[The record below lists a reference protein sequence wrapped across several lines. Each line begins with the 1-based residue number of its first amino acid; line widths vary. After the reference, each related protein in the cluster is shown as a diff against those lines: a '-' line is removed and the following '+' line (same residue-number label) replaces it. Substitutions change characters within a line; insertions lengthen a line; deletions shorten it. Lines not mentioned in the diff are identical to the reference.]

1 MSHGP
6 DWWQDEKGKW
16 HPPSETI
23 RSVSGKEVSEFAT
36 EPDNSDEITEG
47 NIVSHF
53 KERYEMDSQVLDPE
67 MVRDLRKSKEDTK
80 WAPSTGRSKARFMK
94 PQMPSDL
101 FSGLMSLGAG
111 MIILISVFLDWAT
124 AGGSLSVGAV
134 SPMKD
139 SNGAGLLCFGLIVC
153 LLSVL
158 LPQGKRKRWVGLAI
172 MVCGVLSVFL
182 MLFSLIDITKTSANP
197 GHMSWISDL
206 EFTSLGGEDPDNENA
221 ASGQA
226 DKGLLALSSSGRQRR
241 LIGSLGYIL
250 TVLGR
255 ATGPR
260 GEKRAAACPG
270 VDSQD
275 LATIL
280 DPFRTIFADLGPD
293 RLSAT

>member
-1 MSHGP
+1 MSMSDMSHGP
-6 DWWQDEKGKW
+6 EWWQDEKGKW

-67 MVRDLRKSKEDTK
+67 MVRDLRKAKEDTK

-158 LPQGKRKRWVGLAI
+158 LLQGKRKRWVGLAI

-182 MLFSLIDITKTSANP
+182 MLFSLIDITNTSEQ
-197 GHMSWISDL
+197 ISDNL
-206 EFTSLGGEDPDNENA
+206 IIQYPDIDRAYANEAKLDISVGLWSALGGSVVA
-221 ASGQA
+221 FMAGVSG
-226 DKGLLALSSSGRQRR
+226 L
-241 LIGSLGYIL
+241 
-250 TVLGR
+250 
-255 ATGPR
+255 
-260 GEKRAAACPG
+260 KRH
-270 VDSQD
+270 
-275 LATIL
+275 I
-280 DPFRTIFADLGPD
+280 
-293 RLSAT
+293 